1 MEYLL
6 LKLIG
11 NQTSHFKQCIL
22 EISFQETERQLP
34 TSSFG
39 DLIVG
44 FYFCAFLL
52 KAKSR
57 FFKTSSISIFYL
69 FDLCF
74 MQRAGRVLKSF
85 GVKSYKLLLI
95 IHFLT
100 QHTLNLGF
108 LFVFF
113 LLQFK
118 SRNYFLSCDLIKI
131 TGNFLLQSLVKG
143 AFRVPSSPS

>member
-1 MEYLL
+1 
-6 LKLIG
+6 
-11 NQTSHFKQCIL
+11 
-22 EISFQETERQLP
+22 
-34 TSSFG
+34 
-39 DLIVG
+39 
-44 FYFCAFLL
+44 
-52 KAKSR
+52 
-57 FFKTSSISIFYL
+57 
-69 FDLCF
+69 

-118 SRNYFLSCDLIKI
+118 SRTYFLSRGLIK
-131 TGNFLLQSLVKG
+131 FLVTVPGKRGFSRSFVSLLRKPFKTENV
-143 AFRVPSSPS
+143 ARMPFPLYQECI